1 MKLIYRGA
9 SYDYNPSHARLGNAG
24 RPTRPTQSHQ
34 SPYTL
39 IYRGL
44 TTLVD
49 PEAAPAEDAALPASY
64 ELIYRGTTYQVNR
77 DPKGTTTVVSQ
88 PGDVTLQAKSVSV
101 PSTLPRRY
109 IGKVHQANLLENL
122 QRRLK
127 VAQEHGDQKLIEL
140 LEAERRQITA

>member
-9 SYDYNPSHARLGNAG
+9 SYDYHPSHARFENAG

-44 TTLVD
+44 TTVVD
-49 PEAAPAEDAALPASY
+49 PEAARVENFALPASY
-64 ELIYRGTTYQVNR
+64 ELIYRGSTYQVSR
-77 DPKGTTTVVSQ
+77 SATGMATVVSQ
-88 PGDVTLQAKSVSV
+88 PGDITLQAKSVSV

-122 QRRLK
+122 QRRLQI
-127 VAQEHGDQKLIEL
+127 AQERGDQKLVEL
-140 LEAERRQITA
+140 LEAERQQIIA

>member
-9 SYDYNPSHARLGNAG
+9 SYDYDPSHSRLGNAG

-44 TTLVD
+44 TTVVD
-49 PEAAPAEDAALPASY
+49 PEAAVAEAAALPASY
-64 ELIYRGTTYQVNR
+64 ELIYRGTTYHINR
-77 DPKGTTTVVSQ
+77 DAEGTATVVSR
-88 PGDVTLQAKSVSV
+88 PGNVMLQAKSVSV

-109 IGKVHQANLLENL
+109 IGKVHQANLMENL
-122 QRRLK
+122 QRRLQ
-127 VAQEHGDQKLIEL
+127 VAQARGDQKLIEL
-140 LEAERRQITA
+140 LEAERQQIIA